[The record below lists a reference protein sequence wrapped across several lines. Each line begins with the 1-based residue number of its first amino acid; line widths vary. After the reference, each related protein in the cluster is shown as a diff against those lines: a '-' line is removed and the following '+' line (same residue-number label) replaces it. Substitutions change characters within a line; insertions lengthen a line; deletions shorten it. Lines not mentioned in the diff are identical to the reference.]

1 MPTDLT
7 PPSEPEKVEPVL
19 VVTPA
24 LNGTTGGTTAEN
36 YISKELQKA
45 RASLRMTQIASV
57 LICALLSIYVVSLT
71 SKFKS
76 QLEPTVAAE
85 IADGMIMQQIN
96 DNGPELTKQLQQK
109 IPEFIEK
116 TPDIAMEQL
125 PKYRESLA
133 QRVET
138 DLNKYCQ
145 DNADKLGM
153 QLDTYLDS
161 HKDEVKG
168 LLTSGNDPVQVKAV
182 GDSLKQILMKYITEK
197 SAGGE
202 SIGDQISKSL
212 TSLQEVEKK
221 VHRLATAKDLQ
232 PQEKKAR
239 HAIAVL
245 THGIAAHTE
254 LQIMH

>member
-1 MPTDLT
+1 MPTDIT
-7 PPSEPEKVEPVL
+7 PPSEPDKVDPIL

-24 LNGTTGGTTAEN
+24 LNTTTAEN
-36 YISKELQKA
+36 YITKELLKA
-45 RASLRMTQIASV
+45 RSSLRMTQIASV
-57 LICALLSIYVVSLT
+57 VICVLLSIYVVSLT
-71 SKFKS
+71 SNFKS
-76 QLEPTVAAE
+76 QLEPTAAAE

-96 DNGPELTKQLQQK
+96 DNGPELTRQLQQK

-116 TPDIAMEQL
+116 TPDLAMEQL
-125 PKYRESLA
+125 PKYRASLA

-145 DNADKLGM
+145 DNAVKLGT
-153 QLDTYLDS
+153 QLDTFLDT

-168 LLTSGNDPVQVKAV
+168 LLTSGNDPAQVKAM
-182 GDSLKQILMKYITEK
+182 GDSLKQMLMTYITEK
-197 SAGGE
+197 PASGE
-202 SIGDQISKSL
+202 SIGDQINKSL

-221 VHRLATAKDLQ
+221 VHRLATANNLQ

-245 THGIAAHTE
+245 TSGIASHTE
-254 LQIMH
+254 LQVMH